1 MTERLRVIYGEIPE
15 CESFAD
21 VGCDHG
27 YIANAMLVNRKC
39 ERAVFSDVSEKCLEK
54 ARVLLA
60 PFVQEGKAEGRLS
73 DGLKNVPAVGCALIA
88 GMGGEE
94 IIKILKEA
102 PFLPEKLVLQPMK
115 NVDKVRA
122 FLVNFGYKIVKDYVF
137 FAENRYYDL
146 IVSEQGN
153 DGLTDEETEFGR
165 TNLREFPEAFIKRL
179 SEEAARKREFAE
191 NPDLSEATRQ
201 KFLAEA
207 ERLEKYAENGSIK
220 NGKNY
225 RKTRCRED

>member
-1 MTERLRVIYGEIPE
+1 MTERLRVIEGEIPE

-27 YIANAMLVNRKC
+27 YIANAMLLRRKC
-39 ERAVFSDVSEKCLEK
+39 DRVIFSDVSEKCLEK
-54 ARVLLA
+54 ARILLA
-60 PFVQEGKAEGRLS
+60 PFVKEGVAEGRLS
-73 DGLKNVPAVGCALIA
+73 DGLKNVPPVECALIA

-102 PFLPEKLVLQPMK
+102 PFLPAKLVLQPMK

-122 FLVNFGYKIVKDYVF
+122 FLISFGYKIVRDYVF

-146 IVSEQGN
+146 IVSEKGN
-153 DGLTDEETEFGR
+153 DKLTEEEAEFGR
-165 TNLREFPEAFIKRL
+165 TNLRERPEAFIKRL
-179 SEEAARKREFAE
+179 LEEAERKRAVAQ
-191 NPDLSEATRQ
+191 NPDLSDDARE

-207 ERLEKYAENGSIK
+207 ERLERYADD
-220 NGKNY
+220 
-225 RKTRCRED
+225 RRD